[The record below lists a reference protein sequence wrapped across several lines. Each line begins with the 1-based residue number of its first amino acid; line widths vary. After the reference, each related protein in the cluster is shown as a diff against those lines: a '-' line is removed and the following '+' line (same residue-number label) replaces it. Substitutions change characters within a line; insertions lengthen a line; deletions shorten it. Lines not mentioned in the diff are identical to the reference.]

1 VVRAYFGYTL
11 LLLYVLEY
19 NYRWY
24 LNNDPTN
31 WISPTYSNTLAS
43 KSGSLYFESVSGS
56 DAADYHC
63 SVSIEDG
70 GTESVNSAAYRLEID
85 EGSSKFIYRKFTSAM
100 SN

>member
-1 VVRAYFGYTL
+1 LNVS
-11 LLLYVLEY
+11 EY